1 MSAHAEL
8 VILRHELAETRRKLD
23 AERVNTDNAYIK
35 LAEAQR
41 ECEQLRRVLSRIEHE
56 SGDQFAC
63 EMAKAALK

>member
-1 MSAHAEL
+1 MSAETN
-8 VILRHELAETRRKLD
+8 ILRHELAEARR
-23 AERVNTDNAYIK
+23 K

-63 EMAKAALK
+63 EIAKAALK